1 VAPVPSLCLREGC
14 RRKGSVGIKG
24 GGRRRTRRISR
35 CPGLPYLIQLP
46 YPSFPSASSVVVE
59 HGCRRRARVS
69 LSSAGVVVG
78 ESGGARESE
87 C

>member
-1 VAPVPSLCLREGC
+1 VVSDVLG
-14 RRKGSVGIKG
+14 GSPAARVFP
-24 GGRRRTRRISR
+24 R
-35 CPGLPYLIQLP
+35 IQLP
-46 YPSFPSASSVVVE
+46 YPSLPSASSVVAE